1 MNRYNFRGF
10 DAIGKKG
17 WVYGDLVHNQKV
29 SETGLEARVMVG
41 GYEVFPDSVGL
52 YTGLSDG
59 CGKPIFEGDV
69 LLESRGKF
77 GGVVMWHS
85 NGYFYINDTEELIEL
100 STFTPLGEML
110 RYTDFVIVGSVFEKS
125 KSGRNDKD
133 K

>member
-1 MNRYNFRGF
+1 MEYRFRGY
-10 DAIGKKG
+10 DAVGDKG

-29 SETGLEARVMVG
+29 TDTGLVQRVMVG
-41 GYEVFPDSVGL
+41 GYEVVPESVGL

-69 LLESRGKF
+69 LLASSGKF

-100 STFTPLGEML
+100 STFTHLGEML
-110 RYTDFVIVGSVFEKS
+110 RYTDFVVVGSVFEKS